1 MYKGIDFLD
10 FFTNLH
16 VSCLVYSVGN
26 QSGGVYDYIWSLIN
40 KGKDAHLVNQEGRY
54 ALNWPVAVDR
64 YFEFQK
70 LKSRKKSK
78 KFDRKSA
85 GNGLRAALLNF
96 YGKEGA
102 HEFKEARK
110 FNDKNEVIEREFQM
124 PPAVFSALRQKSGG
138 VTKEDVVSSDES
150 NFEVM
155 LLKSKCVYFLLYALK
170 AGLHVRHK
178 HLSITA
184 SISIY
189 KDVHM

>member
-1 MYKGIDFLD
+1 MFG
-10 FFTNLH
+10 
-16 VSCLVYSVGN
+16 VGN

-40 KGKDAHLVNQEGRY
+40 EGKHAHLVNQEGRY
-54 ALNWPVAVDR
+54 ALNWPVAVDG

-110 FNDKNEVIEREFQM
+110 FNDKNEVTEREFQM

-155 LLKSKCVYFLLYALK
+155 YVTEIKMCLFSTVCIKGWFTRATQAFKHNRK
-170 AGLHVRHK
+170 HK
-178 HLSITA
+178 HL
-184 SISIY
+184 
-189 KDVHM
+189 